1 MQLAVRRV
9 LLLSD
14 WLVQRL
20 EQQQVDR
27 GQAAQAIKQ
36 RQYRVQMLSL
46 FDQLLTA
53 GSTAAPK
60 AALEERLLQCAVGQP
75 SVQRVHARVADA
87 EGRADS
93 SVVDRCEYAGLVEE
107 WLTGFGAMEELDAE
121 RQATGATAAAKGMQ
135 QEQLVSAG
143 WWLDGL
149 WVLIM

>member
-1 MQLAVRRV
+1 MPIGDDGTA
-9 LLLSD
+9 LLDRQSRA
-14 WLVQRL
+14 QRA
-20 EQQQVDR
+20 EAHVTN
-27 GQAAQAIKQ
+27 AEQAIKQ

-121 RQATGATAAAKGMQ
+121 RQATGATAAARGRQ
-135 QEQLVSAG
+135 QEQLVSDG
-143 WWLDGL
+143 WWLEGL
-149 WVLIM
+149 CVLIM

>member
-1 MQLAVRRV
+1 MPIGDDGAA
-9 LLLSD
+9 LLDRQSRA
-14 WLVQRL
+14 QRA
-20 EQQQVDR
+20 EVHVTN
-27 GQAAQAIKQ
+27 AEQAIKQ

-46 FDQLLTA
+46 FDQLATA

-60 AALEERLLQCAVGQP
+60 AALEERLLQWAVGQP

-107 WLTGFGAMEELDAE
+107 WLTGCGDMEELDAE
-121 RQATGATAAAKGMQ
+121 RQATGATAAAKWMQ

-149 WVLIM
+149 CVLII